1 MSTTPT
7 VQAQAAAQR
16 TVHVIAKEQAR
27 ARGILGP
34 IVNWFRDFRANP
46 DDLVA
51 PLTFDD
57 YEGSIA
63 VLEGTLGNTTASDSD
78 EYEVPSSHNFLVQS
92 IRPHFVWGAA
102 LSTETVI
109 AFGGTALAGLAGA
122 PESAIVQKSANT
134 QIALK
139 VVNRQRKVI
148 ENNSISL
155 YDLMKHGPI
164 MFQPAPMIIPAGY
177 KLRMELTAQSAVDA
191 SQGKAFGC
199 GLILTGLLDHC

>member
-1 MSTTPT
+1 MSNTPT

-16 TVHVIAKEQAR
+16 TVHVLAKEQAR
-27 ARGILGP
+27 ARGMFGP

-51 PLTFDD
+51 PLTYED

-63 VLEGTLGNTTASDSD
+63 VLEGTLGSTTASDSD

-122 PESAIVQKSANT
+122 PQSAIIQKAANT
-134 QIALK
+134 QINLK
-139 VVNRQRKVI
+139 IVNRQRKVI
-148 ENNSISL
+148 EGAAMSL
-155 YDLMKHGPI
+155 YDLMQWGPI
-164 MFQPAPMIIPAGY
+164 NFQPAPMIVPAGY
-177 KLRMELTAQSAVDA
+177 KLRMELTAQSALDA
-191 SQGKAFGC
+191 SQGKAFGA